1 MAPDLCPLV
10 DRSRHHRHDLVLD
23 LDIGWYDKTS
33 TARGLLDCGGGLLEV
48 GHRASGDGDVC
59 AVLGKEHR
67 GRGTD
72 AGSTAGDQCN
82 AAGEIEDVVVD
93 H

>member
-1 MAPDLCPLV
+1 
-10 DRSRHHRHDLVLD
+10 
-23 LDIGWYDKTS
+23 
-33 TARGLLDCGGGLLEV
+33 LLQI
-48 GHRASGDGDVC
+48 GHRASSDGDVC

-67 GRGTD
+67 GRRTD